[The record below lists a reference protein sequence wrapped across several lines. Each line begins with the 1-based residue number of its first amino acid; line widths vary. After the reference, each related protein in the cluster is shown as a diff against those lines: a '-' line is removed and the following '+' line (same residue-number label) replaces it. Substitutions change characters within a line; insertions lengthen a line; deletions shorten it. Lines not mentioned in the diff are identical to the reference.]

1 LEESGNFTASNK
13 QKNAKGAGIM
23 TNTLTPIIPYIEGDG
38 IGPEIWQ
45 ATKKVVDAAVS
56 SAYSN
61 DRKIEWLEILAGEKA
76 FNQTGAWLPDETL
89 EAIKQ
94 HKIAIKGPLTTPIG
108 EGFRSLNVTLRQ
120 ELDLYACV
128 RPVRYFS
135 GVPSPLKEPEKTD
148 MTIFRENTEDVY
160 AGIEFANNS
169 AEVKQLLDFL
179 AEQLAVTKVRFPDT
193 SSLGIKPI
201 SQEGSERLIAA
212 ALDYAIQQG
221 KKRVTL
227 VHKGNIMKFTEGGF
241 KNWGYDL
248 IEKNYPQA
256 FTMNQYKEITA
267 ESGTEKANE
276 ALEKAKNAGKIIVDD
291 VIADNFLQQILL
303 YPEKYQVVATTN
315 LNGDYISDALAAQVG
330 GIGIS
335 PGANINYKTG
345 HAIFEATHG
354 TAPDIA
360 GKGWANPCSL
370 LLSASMMLDHL
381 GWFEASEKIMAA
393 IEKALQNN
401 QMTHDFAQMIDIEE
415 LSTSEFAE
423 YLIKTIE
430 KTN

>member
-1 LEESGNFTASNK
+1 
-13 QKNAKGAGIM
+13 M
-23 TNTLTPIIPYIEGDG
+23 TNTVNPIIPYIEGDG

-45 ATKKVVDAAVS
+45 ATKKVIDAAVS
-56 SAYSN
+56 SAYKN
-61 DRKIEWLEILAGEKA
+61 EKKIDWLEILAGEKA
-76 FNQTGAWLPDETL
+76 FNQTGTWLPNETL
-89 EAIKQ
+89 EAIKK
-94 HKIAIKGPLTTPIG
+94 HKVAIKGPLTTPIG

-128 RPVRYFS
+128 RPVRYFE

-160 AGIEFANNS
+160 AGIEFSNGS
-169 AEVKQLLDFL
+169 QEVKQLLSFL
-179 AEQLAVTKVRFPDT
+179 TDQLSVTKVRFPAT
-193 SSLGIKPI
+193 SALGIKPI
-201 SQEGSERLIAA
+201 SKEGSERLVAA
-212 ALDYAIQQG
+212 ALDYAIEQE
-221 KKRVTL
+221 KTRVTL

-241 KNWGYDL
+241 KKWGYDY
-248 IEKNYPQA
+248 IDKHYPQA
-256 FTMNQYKEITA
+256 FTIHHYNQISE
-267 ESGTEKANE
+267 ESTVEKADE
-276 ALEKAKNAGKIIVDD
+276 ALAEARAAGKIIVDD

-370 LLSASMMLDHL
+370 LLSAVMMLDHL
-381 GWFEASEKIMAA
+381 GWFEASQKVTKA
-393 IEKALQNN
+393 IEQALQNN
-401 QMTHDFAQMIDIEE
+401 QMTHDFAQMLDIEE
-415 LSTSEFAE
+415 LSTTEFAD
-423 YLIKTIE
+423 YLIASIQNE
-430 KTN
+430 Q